1 MNPQAVSS
9 LAETLRP
16 DALLPE
22 TLLEVRRLSAGYGK
36 RAVVFDVDL
45 TLRAGE
51 IRVLLGHNGA
61 GKTTLVRSV
70 FGLLRPSAGTVLYRG
85 ADITRRRC
93 AENVR
98 AGIALVP
105 QGHGIFR
112 SLTVRENLD
121 LGAYS
126 ADDPAAVRANLDAVL
141 SLFPILKERS
151 GQIAGTMSGGQ
162 QQMLAMGM
170 ALMHRPDVM
179 ILDEPS
185 IGLAPNLVQRV
196 MEAIAEV
203 NRAFRTAVLMV
214 EQNVV
219 HALPIAQSVTVLR
232 TGRTVYEGPPEP
244 LGDRQYLMT
253 LF

>member
-1 MNPQAVSS
+1 MS
-9 LAETLRP
+9 T
-16 DALLPE
+16 DID
-22 TLLEVRRLSAGYGK
+22 TLLDVSELSAGYGK
-36 RAVVFDVDL
+36 RSVVHGVDL
-45 TLRAGE
+45 SLRPGE
-51 IRVLLGHNGA
+51 IRVILGHNGA
-61 GKTTLVRSV
+61 GKTTLVRSI
-70 FGLLRPSAGTVLYRG
+70 FGLIRPTGGAVRYRG

-112 SLTVRENLD
+112 SLTVRENLE

-126 ADDPAAVRANLDAVL
+126 MEDAAAVPATLEAVFD
-141 SLFPILKERS
+141 LFPILRQRS
-151 GQIAGTMSGGQ
+151 TQIAGTMSGGQ

-203 NRAFRTAVLMV
+203 NRALRMAVLMV
-214 EQNVV
+214 EQNVT

-232 TGRTVYEGPPEP
+232 TGRKIYDGPPGP

>member
-1 MNPQAVSS
+1 MTEIHTMPI
-9 LAETLRP
+9 AEP
-16 DALLPE
+16 V
-22 TLLEVRRLSAGYGK
+22 LEVRGLSAGYGK
-36 RAVVFDVDL
+36 RAVVHEVDL
-45 TLRAGE
+45 TVRAGE

-70 FGLLRPSAGTVLYRG
+70 FGLLRPSAGTVRYRG
-85 ADITRRRC
+85 EDITRRRC
-93 AENVR
+93 ADNVK

-112 SLTVRENLD
+112 SLTVRENLE
-121 LGAYS
+121 LGAYT
-126 ADDPAAVRANLDAVL
+126 AQDPAEIRANRDAVMD
-141 SLFPILKERS
+141 LFPILRERAS
-151 GQIAGTMSGGQ
+151 QIAGTMSGGQ

-203 NRAFRTAVLMV
+203 NRALRMAVLMV

-232 TGRTVYEGPPEP
+232 TGRKIYEGPPEP

>member
-1 MNPQAVSS
+1 MTEIHTMPI
-9 LAETLRP
+9 AEP
-16 DALLPE
+16 V
-22 TLLEVRRLSAGYGK
+22 LEVRGLSAGYGK
-36 RAVVFDVDL
+36 RAVVHEVDL
-45 TLRAGE
+45 TVRAGE

-70 FGLLRPSAGTVLYRG
+70 FGLLRPTSGTVRYRG
-85 ADITRRRC
+85 EDITRRRC
-93 AENVR
+93 ADNVK

-112 SLTVRENLD
+112 SLTVRENLE
-121 LGAYS
+121 LGAYT
-126 ADDPAAVRANLDAVL
+126 AQDPAEIRTNRDAVMD
-141 SLFPILKERS
+141 LFPILRERA

-203 NRAFRTAVLMV
+203 NRTLRMAVLMV

-232 TGRTVYEGPPEP
+232 TGRKIYEGPPEP

>member
-1 MNPQAVSS
+1 MSTDTILDVS
-9 LAETLRP
+9 E
-16 DALLPE
+16 
-22 TLLEVRRLSAGYGK
+22 LSAGYGK
-36 RAVVFDVDL
+36 RSVVHGVDL
-45 TLRAGE
+45 SLRPGE
-51 IRVLLGHNGA
+51 IRVILGHNGA
-61 GKTTLVRSV
+61 GKTTLVRSI
-70 FGLLRPSAGTVLYRG
+70 FGLIRPTGGAVRYRG

-112 SLTVRENLD
+112 SLTVRENLE

-126 ADDPAAVRANLDAVL
+126 MEDAAAVPATLEAVFD
-141 SLFPILKERS
+141 LFPILRQRS
-151 GQIAGTMSGGQ
+151 TQIAGTMSGGQ

-203 NRAFRTAVLMV
+203 NRALRMAVLMV
-214 EQNVV
+214 EQNVT

-232 TGRTVYEGPPEP
+232 TGRKIYDGPPGP

>member
-1 MNPQAVSS
+1 MTEIHTMPI
-9 LAETLRP
+9 AEP
-16 DALLPE
+16 V
-22 TLLEVRRLSAGYGK
+22 LEVRGLSAGYGK
-36 RAVVFDVDL
+36 RAVVHDVDL
-45 TLRAGE
+45 TVRAGE

-70 FGLLRPSAGTVLYRG
+70 FGLLRPTSGTVRYRG
-85 ADITRRRC
+85 EDITRRRC
-93 AENVR
+93 ADNVK

-112 SLTVRENLD
+112 SLTVRENLE
-121 LGAYS
+121 LGAYT
-126 ADDPAAVRANLDAVL
+126 AQDPAEIRANRDAVMD
-141 SLFPILKERS
+141 LFPILRERA

-203 NRAFRTAVLMV
+203 NRALRMAVLMV

-232 TGRTVYEGPPEP
+232 TGRKIYEGPPEP

>member
-1 MNPQAVSS
+1 MTEIHTMPI
-9 LAETLRP
+9 AEP
-16 DALLPE
+16 V
-22 TLLEVRRLSAGYGK
+22 LEVRGLSAGYGK
-36 RAVVFDVDL
+36 RAVVHDVDL
-45 TLRAGE
+45 TVRAGE

-70 FGLLRPSAGTVLYRG
+70 FGLLRPTSGTVRYRG
-85 ADITRRRC
+85 EDITRRRC
-93 AENVR
+93 ADNVK

-112 SLTVRENLD
+112 SLTVRENLE
-121 LGAYS
+121 LGAYT
-126 ADDPAAVRANLDAVL
+126 ANDPAEIRANRDAVMD
-141 SLFPILKERS
+141 LFPILRERA

-203 NRAFRTAVLMV
+203 NRTLRMAVLMV

-232 TGRTVYEGPPEP
+232 TGRKIYEGPPEP

>member
-1 MNPQAVSS
+1 MS
-9 LAETLRP
+9 TDP
-16 DALLPE
+16 D
-22 TLLEVRRLSAGYGK
+22 TLLDVHELSAGYGK
-36 RAVVFDVDL
+36 RSVVHDVDL
-45 TLRAGE
+45 SLRPGE
-51 IRVLLGHNGA
+51 IRVILGHNGA
-61 GKTTLVRSV
+61 GKTTLVRSI
-70 FGLLRPSAGTVLYRG
+70 FGLIRPSGGAVRYRG

-112 SLTVRENLD
+112 SLTVRENLE

-126 ADDPAAVRANLDAVL
+126 MEDGATVLATLEAVFD
-141 SLFPILKERS
+141 LFPILRQRS
-151 GQIAGTMSGGQ
+151 SQIAGTMSGGQ

-203 NRAFRTAVLMV
+203 NRTLRMAVLMV
-214 EQNVV
+214 EQNVTY
-219 HALPIAQSVTVLR
+219 ALPIAQSVTVLR
-232 TGRTVYEGPPEP
+232 TGRKIYDGPPGP

>member
-1 MNPQAVSS
+1 MTEIHTMPI
-9 LAETLRP
+9 AEP
-16 DALLPE
+16 V
-22 TLLEVRRLSAGYGK
+22 LEVRGLSAGYGK
-36 RAVVFDVDL
+36 RAVVHEVDL
-45 TLRAGE
+45 TVRAGE

-70 FGLLRPSAGTVLYRG
+70 FGLLHPSAGTVRYRG
-85 ADITRRRC
+85 KDITRRRC
-93 AENVR
+93 ADNVK

-112 SLTVRENLD
+112 SLTVRENLE
-121 LGAYS
+121 LGAYT
-126 ADDPAAVRANLDAVL
+126 AQDPAEIRANRDAVMD
-141 SLFPILKERS
+141 LFPILRERA

-203 NRAFRTAVLMV
+203 NRALRMAVLMV

-232 TGRTVYEGPPEP
+232 TGRKIYEGPPEP

>member
-1 MNPQAVSS
+1 MTEIHTMPI
-9 LAETLRP
+9 AEP
-16 DALLPE
+16 I
-22 TLLEVRRLSAGYGK
+22 LEVRGLSAGYGK
-36 RAVVFDVDL
+36 RAVVHEVDL
-45 TLRAGE
+45 TVRAGE

-70 FGLLRPSAGTVLYRG
+70 FGLLRPSAGTVRYRG
-85 ADITRRRC
+85 EDITRRRC
-93 AENVR
+93 ADNVK

-112 SLTVRENLD
+112 SLTVRENLE
-121 LGAYS
+121 LGAYT
-126 ADDPAAVRANLDAVL
+126 AQDPAEIRANRDAVMD
-141 SLFPILKERS
+141 LFPILRERA

-203 NRAFRTAVLMV
+203 NRALRMAVLMV

-232 TGRTVYEGPPEP
+232 TGRKIYEGPPEP

>member
-1 MNPQAVSS
+1 MTNS
-9 LAETLRP
+9 LEP
-16 DALLPE
+16 LPLE
-22 TLLEVRRLSAGYGK
+22 PLLEVRGLSAGYGK
-36 RAVVFDVDL
+36 RAVVHDIDL
-45 TLRAGE
+45 TVRAGE

-61 GKTTLVRSV
+61 GKTTLVRSI
-70 FGLLRPSAGTVLYRG
+70 FGLIRPSAGSVRYRG
-85 ADITRRRC
+85 EDITKRRC
-93 AENVR
+93 ADNVKS
-98 AGIALVP
+98 GIALVP

-121 LGAYS
+121 LGAYT
-126 ADDPAAVRANLDAVL
+126 ADDPKATRANLDSVL
-141 SLFPILKERS
+141 DLFPILRDRS
-151 GQIAGTMSGGQ
+151 AQIAGTMSGGQ

-203 NRAFRTAVLMV
+203 NRALRMAVLMV
-214 EQNVV
+214 EQNVI
-219 HALPIAQSVTVLR
+219 HALPIAESVTVLR
-232 TGRTVYEGPPEP
+232 TGRKIYEGTPEP

>member
-1 MNPQAVSS
+1 MTEIHTMPI
-9 LAETLRP
+9 AEP
-16 DALLPE
+16 V
-22 TLLEVRRLSAGYGK
+22 LEVRGLSAGYGK
-36 RAVVFDVDL
+36 RAVVHEVDL
-45 TLRAGE
+45 TVRAGE

-70 FGLLRPSAGTVLYRG
+70 FGLLRPTAGTVRYRG
-85 ADITRRRC
+85 EDITRRRC
-93 AENVR
+93 ADNVK

-112 SLTVRENLD
+112 SLTVRENLE
-121 LGAYS
+121 LGAYT
-126 ADDPAAVRANLDAVL
+126 AQDPAEIRVNRDAVMD
-141 SLFPILKERS
+141 LFPILRERA

-203 NRAFRTAVLMV
+203 NRTLRMAVLMV

-232 TGRTVYEGPPEP
+232 TGRKIYEGPPEP

>member
-1 MNPQAVSS
+1 MSATHTMPIAD
-9 LAETLRP
+9 P
-16 DALLPE
+16 LLPE
-22 TLLEVRRLSAGYGK
+22 PLLEVRGLSAGYGK
-36 RAVVFDVDL
+36 RAVVHDIDL
-45 TLRAGE
+45 TVRPGE

-70 FGLLRPSAGTVLYRG
+70 FGLIRPSAGSVRYRG
-85 ADITRRRC
+85 EDITRRRC
-93 AENVR
+93 ADNVK

-112 SLTVRENLD
+112 SLSVRENLE
-121 LGAYS
+121 LGAYT
-126 ADDPAAVRANLDAVL
+126 ADDPAATRTNRDAVMD
-141 SLFPILKERS
+141 LFPILRERA

-203 NRAFRTAVLMV
+203 NRALRMAVLMV

-232 TGRTVYEGPPEP
+232 TGRRIYEGAPEP

>member
-1 MNPQAVSS
+1 MKT
-9 LAETLRP
+9 EP
-16 DALLPE
+16 DILLDVE
-22 TLLEVRRLSAGYGK
+22 GLSAGYGK
-36 RAVVFDVDL
+36 RAVVHDIDL
-45 TLRAGE
+45 TLRPGE
-51 IRVLLGHNGA
+51 IRVILGHNGA
-61 GKTTLVRSV
+61 GKTTLVRSI
-70 FGLLRPSAGTVLYRG
+70 FGLIRPSQGVVRYRG
-85 ADITRRRC
+85 GEITRRRC

-98 AGIALVP
+98 SGIALVP

-112 SLTVRENLD
+112 SLTVRENLE

-126 ADDPAAVRANLDAVL
+126 LDAKDAV
-141 SLFPILKERS
+141 STNMEAVFDLFPILRQRS
-151 GQIAGTMSGGQ
+151 TQIAGTMSGGQ

-203 NRAFRTAVLMV
+203 NRALRMAVLMV
-214 EQNVV
+214 EQNVT
-219 HALPIAQSVTVLR
+219 HALPIAQSVTVIR
-232 TGRTVYEGPPEP
+232 TGRKIYDGPPEP

>member
-1 MNPQAVSS
+1 MTEIHTMPI
-9 LAETLRP
+9 AEP
-16 DALLPE
+16 V
-22 TLLEVRRLSAGYGK
+22 LEVRGLSAGYGK
-36 RAVVFDVDL
+36 RAVVHEVDL
-45 TLRAGE
+45 TVRAGE

-70 FGLLRPSAGTVLYRG
+70 FGLLRPSAGTVRYRG
-85 ADITRRRC
+85 EDITRRRC
-93 AENVR
+93 ADNVK

-112 SLTVRENLD
+112 SLTVRENLE
-121 LGAYS
+121 LGAYT
-126 ADDPAAVRANLDAVL
+126 AQDTAAIRANRDAVMD
-141 SLFPILKERS
+141 LFPILRERA

-203 NRAFRTAVLMV
+203 NRTLRMAVLMV

-232 TGRTVYEGPPEP
+232 TGRKIYEGPPEP

>member
-1 MNPQAVSS
+1 MTEIHTMPI
-9 LAETLRP
+9 AEP
-16 DALLPE
+16 V
-22 TLLEVRRLSAGYGK
+22 LEVRGLSAGYGK
-36 RAVVFDVDL
+36 RAVVHEVDL
-45 TLRAGE
+45 TVRAGE

-70 FGLLRPSAGTVLYRG
+70 FGLLRPSAGTIRYRG
-85 ADITRRRC
+85 EDITRRRC
-93 AENVR
+93 ADNVK

-112 SLTVRENLD
+112 SLTVRENLE
-121 LGAYS
+121 LGAYT
-126 ADDPAAVRANLDAVL
+126 AQDPAEIRANRDAVMD
-141 SLFPILKERS
+141 LFPILRERA

-203 NRAFRTAVLMV
+203 NRALRMAVLMV

-232 TGRTVYEGPPEP
+232 TGRKIYEGPPEP

>member
-1 MNPQAVSS
+1 MTEIHTMPI
-9 LAETLRP
+9 AEP
-16 DALLPE
+16 V
-22 TLLEVRRLSAGYGK
+22 LEVRGLSAGYGK
-36 RAVVFDVDL
+36 RAVVHDVDL
-45 TLRAGE
+45 TVRAGE

-70 FGLLRPSAGTVLYRG
+70 FGLLRPSAGTVRYRG
-85 ADITRRRC
+85 EDITRRRC
-93 AENVR
+93 ADNVK

-112 SLTVRENLD
+112 SLTVRENLE
-121 LGAYS
+121 LGAYT
-126 ADDPAAVRANLDAVL
+126 AQDPAEIRASRDAVMD
-141 SLFPILKERS
+141 LFPILRERA

-203 NRAFRTAVLMV
+203 NRALRMAVLMV

-232 TGRTVYEGPPEP
+232 TGRKIYEGPPEP

>member
-1 MNPQAVSS
+1 MSIDPNILLDVSK
-9 LAETLRP
+9 
-16 DALLPE
+16 
-22 TLLEVRRLSAGYGK
+22 LSVGYGK
-36 RAVVFDVDL
+36 RSVVHEVDL
-45 TLRAGE
+45 TLRPGE
-51 IRVLLGHNGA
+51 IRVILGHNGA
-61 GKTTLVRSV
+61 GKTTLVRSI
-70 FGLLRPSAGTVLYRG
+70 FGLIRPSHGAVRYRG
-85 ADITRRRC
+85 VDITRRRC

-112 SLTVRENLD
+112 SLTVRENLE
-121 LGAYS
+121 LGAYTIE
-126 ADDPAAVRANLDAVL
+126 DRGAVSANLDAVFE
-141 SLFPILKERS
+141 LFPILHQRS
-151 GQIAGTMSGGQ
+151 TQTAGTMSGGQ

-203 NRAFRTAVLMV
+203 NRTLRMAVLMV
-214 EQNVV
+214 EQNVTY
-219 HALPIAQSVTVLR
+219 ALPIAQSATVIR
-232 TGRTVYEGPPEP
+232 TGRKIYDGSPEP

>member
-1 MNPQAVSS
+1 MTEIHTMPI
-9 LAETLRP
+9 AEP
-16 DALLPE
+16 V
-22 TLLEVRRLSAGYGK
+22 LEVRGLSVGYGK
-36 RAVVFDVDL
+36 RAVVHEVDL
-45 TLRAGE
+45 TVRAGE

-70 FGLLRPSAGTVLYRG
+70 FGLLRPSAGTVRYRG
-85 ADITRRRC
+85 EDITRRRC
-93 AENVR
+93 ADNVK

-112 SLTVRENLD
+112 SLTVRENLE
-121 LGAYS
+121 LGAYT
-126 ADDPAAVRANLDAVL
+126 AHDPAEIRANRDAVMD
-141 SLFPILKERS
+141 LFPILRERA

-203 NRAFRTAVLMV
+203 NRALRMAVLMV

-232 TGRTVYEGPPEP
+232 TGRKIYEGPPEP